1 VKAPQEAMA
10 ASAKSRFTFI
20 GYSPSFRFYRTTQ
33 EFCQAA
39 NLFSAL
45 RLCVE
50 ITSRFPHLLRHEISM
65 AENAKH
71 NYDGIKIKTL
81 SLLDSRLER
90 RRQDA
95 IFVP

>member
-1 VKAPQEAMA
+1 
-10 ASAKSRFTFI
+10 
-20 GYSPSFRFYRTTQ
+20 
-33 EFCQAA
+33 
-39 NLFSAL
+39 
-45 RLCVE
+45 
-50 ITSRFPHLLRHEISM
+50 M

>member
-1 VKAPQEAMA
+1 MT
-10 ASAKSRFTFI
+10 ASAKSWFTFI
-20 GYSPSFRFYRTTQ
+20 GCSPSFRFYRTTP

-39 NLFSAL
+39 NLPSPL

-50 ITSRFPHLLRHEISM
+50 IIPCFPHLLRHEISM